1 MLALPPDFSE
11 LVSFD
16 AATGAVVS
24 REGKRLEFKQDFTAA
39 DFSDYTKALAAF
51 ANASGGVIVF
61 GVSNKPR
68 MIVGARD
75 MTDEADWANR
85 LRDEFDPEI
94 PFCIREYKLG
104 GVKLYAVGVDA
115 SRTSRSSAGRPA
127 PKSWRRRAKR
137 KT

>member
-1 MLALPPDFSE
+1 MLALPADFAE
-11 LVSFD
+11 LVTFD
-16 AATGAVVS
+16 AGTGAVVS

-68 MIVGARD
+68 MIVGAKD
-75 MTDEADWANR
+75 MSDEADWANR

-94 PFCIREYKLG
+94 PFSIRDTSW
-104 GVKLYAVGVDA
+104 AA
-115 SRTSRSSAGRPA
+115 SSCTPSLSM
-127 PKSWRRRAKR
+127 
-137 KT
+137 